1 MASASLQNSYFY
13 LNAKFSPHSPPC
25 ADQLQDI
32 LQKKIETDSCV
43 YLQLASKNV
52 GCILMFLGML
62 VFRPLGLGIHHVSW
76 ISAAFP
82 LLGLIGL
89 CFVKESPLFDAR

>member
-1 MASASLQNSYFY
+1 MINS
-13 LNAKFSPHSPPC
+13 
-25 ADQLQDI
+25 
-32 LQKKIETDSCV
+32 KISFKRKLRLTAVSCV